1 MVQPIASYEMW
12 LIEKTDAL
20 GKLPPIVVSDDE
32 VEDVTDAIIASGADC
47 YVKRVTIH

>member
-1 MVQPIASYEMW
+1 MSQPTAPYEKW

-20 GKLPPIVVSDDE
+20 GKLPPIIATDDE
-32 VEDVTDAIIASGADC
+32 VDDLVDQIIEGGADC